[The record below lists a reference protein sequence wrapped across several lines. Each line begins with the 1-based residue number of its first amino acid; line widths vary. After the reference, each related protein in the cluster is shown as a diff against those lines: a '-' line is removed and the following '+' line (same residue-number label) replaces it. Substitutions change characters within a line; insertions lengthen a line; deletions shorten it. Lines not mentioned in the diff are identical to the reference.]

1 MIRWT
6 LKESPDKLVRSLCFM
21 TILRN
26 MHRMIRWS
34 HESITGQISQ
44 EHVFLWL
51 PWRPCTG
58 WSDGHL
64 RKHHRMIRSS
74 ERSTARWFPEISVH
88 RIIRCS
94 LKNTHRIIRCSLE
107 NTHRIIRCSPEN
119 THRIIR
125 CSLENHR
132 KIRCS
137 LENHRKIRWCW
148 IAEHRIIRWSQKH
161 TESIANVMFER
172 LTEQTFS
179 KSDEDLI
186 KGVPRHPKDS
196 TKRTPW
202 KIIDWSRNL
211 PKPVWTW
218 SFP

>member
-107 NTHRIIRCSPEN
+107 NTHRIIRCSLEN

-125 CSLENHR
+125 WSR
-132 KIRCS
+132 KQP
-137 LENHRKIRWCW
+137 EP
-148 IAEHRIIRWSQKH
+148 
-161 TESIANVMFER
+161 IANLMFVKLIWANFLQTRWR
-172 LTEQTFS
+172 LNQ
-179 KSDEDLI
+179 
-186 KGVPRHPKDS
+186 GCA
-196 TKRTPW
+196 
-202 KIIDWSRNL
+202 
-211 PKPVWTW
+211 
-218 SFP
+218 